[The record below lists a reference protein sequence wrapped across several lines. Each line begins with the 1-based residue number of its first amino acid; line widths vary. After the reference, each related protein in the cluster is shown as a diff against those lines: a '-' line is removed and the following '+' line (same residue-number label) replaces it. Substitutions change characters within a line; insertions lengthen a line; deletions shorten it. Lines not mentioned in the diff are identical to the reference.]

1 MTRSLKTTA
10 AFLLAFVMLF
20 SAAGLAGTCRAESV
34 VRLVDP
40 ITEDAY
46 GSSHEAITK
55 DSLAV
60 QDCVDFMENQLTY
73 EKLSTSGNYSV
84 RSFVG
89 NAAQYDVY
97 KKYVACLAAQPNL
110 EQTEDYE
117 QKYTDTFFSSGFD
130 YIGSK
135 AVPFKEQSAYTDVM
149 STIMIYGSIERN
161 KLRFTVWIPSC
172 MDITDLGYRL
182 SGGDEIPQLAGPS
195 ALAGLDIIDQ
205 TSLRTTDGRLSVKV
219 GEATVIHDG
228 TQYVGKAVFERNTKL
243 ERDAVIVDD
252 YYRNLGFIFGLVMKS
267 EGTGDIYTEREMK
280 LNVSYD
286 TTMPTL
292 RGILDYV
299 HQRFFG
305 AVRGDKTVFA
315 VDKADTIYDKLTLR
329 VMFYSEDQIAVY
341 YVYAKFK
348 TEPTELEALVAVD
361 LSHANDPPSLTDETH
376 TIPVGGSIRLSTGH
390 EISYIPTYELFKWDI
405 LSGSDII
412 RLEGDNTEECN
423 IIGVRDGEAV
433 VRSTYSWGS
442 REPDALGFLR
452 YVQHE
457 RTRTYTIICGAGS
470 SNPHP
475 EDPPTPG
482 TVIVGDVNQDG
493 TVDATD
499 RMILSRYLAKW
510 DGYAAKIKSMD
521 AADID
526 RNGLVEA
533 KDRMILARYLA
544 KWDGYSQYFK

>member
-1 MTRSLKTTA
+1 MTRSLKTTT
-10 AFLLAFVMLF
+10 AFVLAFVCMLF

-40 ITEDAY
+40 ITEGAY
-46 GSSHEAITK
+46 GSSHETITK

-161 KLRFTVWIPSC
+161 KLKFTVWIPSC

-243 ERDAVIVDD
+243 ERDAVIVDE

-286 TTMPTL
+286 PIQPTL
-292 RGILDYV
+292 RGMLDYT

-341 YVYAKFK
+341 YIYAKFK

-376 TIPVGGSIRLSTGH
+376 TISVGGSITLSTGH
-390 EISYIPTYELFKWDI
+390 EYSYVPTFELFKWEILDGTDI
-405 LSGSDII
+405 VS
-412 RLEGDNTEECN
+412 LEGDITEQCR
-423 IIGVRDGEAV
+423 IIGLKDGEAI
-433 VRSTYSWGS
+433 VRSIYTWGA
-442 REPDALGFLR
+442 READALGFIR
-452 YVQHE
+452 NVTHE
-457 RTRTYTIICGAGS
+457 RVRTYTIICGSGGG
-470 SNPHP
+470 NT
-475 EDPPTPG
+475 DPPVSYKPG
-482 TVIVGDVNQDG
+482 DLTGDGNVNQKDL
-493 TVDATD
+493 A
-499 RMILSRYLAKW
+499 MLSKYMRNKTLYPL
-510 DGYAAKIKSMD
+510 DEYAIA
-521 AADID
+521 AADINGD
-526 RNGLVEA
+526 GNVNQKDLAILSKYMRNPELYP
-533 KDRMILARYLA
+533 L
-544 KWDGYSQYFK
+544 S